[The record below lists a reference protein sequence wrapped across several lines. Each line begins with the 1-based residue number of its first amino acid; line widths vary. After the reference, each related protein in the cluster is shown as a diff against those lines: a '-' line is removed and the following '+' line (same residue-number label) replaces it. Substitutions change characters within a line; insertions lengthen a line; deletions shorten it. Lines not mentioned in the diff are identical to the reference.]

1 MAYWDMTDVF
11 NAYVEIGI
19 TPKIHRPGILEKS
32 GSIIRSVSFSDTHK
46 VLTIVLREEIYPT
59 TFNIEIRKS
68 VSSDTVDTEVIHN
81 FLIHVDTRKNAT
93 TFKNVTI
100 KPELNE
106 VDPKGVTM
114 GLQAQPTINSNPKA
128 MDTYETKKDLDEV
141 ALQGNTRNKTKQ
153 FYIDEGS
160 KINAT
165 KLRGGI
171 SAENVERK
179 APSDVKIVNRKKEVP
194 IDGFVTKSKNV
205 SDDSNNVIINP
216 DNAMAVNKNVSSR
229 DAYNLLP
236 KNDINDSIVSKN
248 LKANGTNPINS
259 ILDTKNNAD
268 KDDNLLN
275 NTAIASNE
283 DGSRGESMIIHNSSF
298 IHHANEGDRQ
308 ERKPNLQEMQR
319 LQVNDESSNVHQK
332 SLNDSS
338 ESKNALTI
346 SNKIKQPIE
355 GVHEIQVPENN
366 PNLVNL
372 QDPNQDLNHSIIDGA
387 VQIPALQGPNRK
399 LLSLI
404 NKDAVSALNEYADEN
419 VADIEILTDKDM
431 DNDPESWKNPAL
443 DIYGNSLLY
452 TNRQFNMAY
461 GHNARKVIAHMPH
474 LIDLDTISSMFEK
487 FSKQWSATSAHKLRS
502 PDDMQFE
509 FSYFHFLSSEKL
521 DLDVENIF
529 DEFDTDQSRSWSDRE
544 IRTLLTRV
552 YSLPLMG
559 ETVSVFED
567 MITECASDMA
577 IKSNLPQPVASDY
590 PHFERYY
597 DSKLPAIVT
606 KDLIKGIDNTSL
618 YTYAISV

>member
-1 MAYWDMTDVF
+1 
-11 NAYVEIGI
+11 
-19 TPKIHRPGILEKS
+19 
-32 GSIIRSVSFSDTHK
+32 
-46 VLTIVLREEIYPT
+46 
-59 TFNIEIRKS
+59 
-68 VSSDTVDTEVIHN
+68 
-81 FLIHVDTRKNAT
+81 
-93 TFKNVTI
+93 
-100 KPELNE
+100 
-106 VDPKGVTM
+106 
-114 GLQAQPTINSNPKA
+114 
-128 MDTYETKKDLDEV
+128 
-141 ALQGNTRNKTKQ
+141 
-153 FYIDEGS
+153 
-160 KINAT
+160 
-165 KLRGGI
+165 
-171 SAENVERK
+171 
-179 APSDVKIVNRKKEVP
+179 
-194 IDGFVTKSKNV
+194 
-205 SDDSNNVIINP
+205 
-216 DNAMAVNKNVSSR
+216 
-229 DAYNLLP
+229 
-236 KNDINDSIVSKN
+236 
-248 LKANGTNPINS
+248 
-259 ILDTKNNAD
+259 
-268 KDDNLLN
+268 
-275 NTAIASNE
+275 
-283 DGSRGESMIIHNSSF
+283 
-298 IHHANEGDRQ
+298 
-308 ERKPNLQEMQR
+308 MQR
-319 LQVNDESSNVHQK
+319 LQVNDQNSNVHPK

-338 ESKNALTI
+338 ESKGALTI
-346 SNKIKQPIE
+346 SNKIKQPLE
-355 GVHEIQVPENN
+355 GLHEIQVPQNN
-366 PNLVNL
+366 PNLV
-372 QDPNQDLNHSIIDGA
+372 QDPNQGLNHSIIDGTIR
-387 VQIPALQGPNRK
+387 IPALQGPNRK

-419 VADIEILTDKDM
+419 VADIEILTDKDV

-474 LIDLDTISSMFEK
+474 LIDLDTISSMFKK

-606 KDLIKGIDNTSL
+606 KDLIKGIDNT
-618 YTYAISV
+618 YIYISV